1 MNTGVVLPDVT
12 DPDPPEIA
20 IELTVLVSP
29 VIESDLILLV
39 IELAVA
45 LIVTDPSL
53 LPVAIPLDDIVAVPV
68 PAVAIH
74 VNVG

>member
-1 MNTGVVLPDVT
+1 VNTGVVLPDVT

-29 VIESDLILLV
+29 VTESDLILLV
-39 IELAVA
+39 TELAVA
-45 LIVTDPSL
+45 FIFTNPSL
-53 LPVAIPLDDIVAVPV
+53 LPTAIPLEDIVAVPV
-68 PAVAIH
+68 PAVATH